1 MPKNNY
7 IVKEPNNDNYIEYN
21 NNESCISKK
30 YHL

>member
-7 IVKEPNNDNYIEYN
+7 IVKEPNNYIEYN